1 MPVKTGDPTPRH
13 GDRGDSSRGGPR
25 FPRTLTVAVSR
36 QSGARGGSIA
46 KRVSRKLGWQIVDQE
61 LMEFIAQKGGSDD
74 DLSAAAHDWAEE
86 RLSDLIDQGMLAGGP
101 AVVSMARVALTL
113 GALGEAVLLGR
124 GAGHVLP
131 PANSLHVRIVAP
143 RADRIAY
150 MSQWLRLTPREAEKQ
165 VDLRDDRRNQYL
177 LDHFS
182 VEASDPIHYDLVL
195 NSSLLGEELCAE
207 LITQAA
213 RAKLME
219 VGANDSSMNLE
230 PI

>member
-1 MPVKTGDPTPRH
+1 MPVKKGDPTPRH
-13 GDRGDSSRGGPR
+13 GDRGDSLHRGPR

-46 KRVSRKLGWQIVDQE
+46 RRVGRKLGWQVVDQE
-61 LMEFIAQKGGSDD
+61 LMEFIAQQGNGDD
-74 DLSAAAHDWAEE
+74 ELSVAARQWADE
-86 RLSDLIDQGMLAGGP
+86 RLADLTDQGMLAGGP
-101 AVVSMARVALTL
+101 AVLSMARVALML
-113 GALGEAVLLGR
+113 GAMGETVLLGR

-131 PANSLHVRIVAP
+131 PANTLHVRVVAP
-143 RADRIAY
+143 RVDRIAY
-150 MSQWLRLTPREAEKQ
+150 MTQWLRLTPREAEKQ

-195 NSSLLGEELCAE
+195 NSSLLGEELCGE

-213 RAKLME
+213 RAKLLE
-219 VGANDSSMNLE
+219 VNTSDSSLSHE

>member
-1 MPVKTGDPTPRH
+1 MPVRTGDLTPRH
-13 GDRGDSSRGGPR
+13 GDRGDSFRNGPR

-46 KRVSRKLGWQIVDQE
+46 KRVGRKLGWQVVDQE
-61 LMEFIAQKGGSDD
+61 LMEFVAQQGHGDD
-74 DLSAAAHDWAEE
+74 ELSLAARQWADE
-86 RLSDLIDQGMLAGGP
+86 RLADLTDQGMLAGGP
-101 AVVSMARVALTL
+101 AVLSMARVALTL
-113 GALGEAVLLGR
+113 GAMGETVLLGR

-131 PANSLHVRIVAP
+131 PANTLHVRVVAP
-143 RADRIAY
+143 RVDRIAY
-150 MSQWLRLTPREAEKQ
+150 MTQWLRLTPREAEKQ
-165 VDLRDDRRNQYL
+165 VDLRDGRRNQYL

-195 NSSLLGEELCAE
+195 NSSLLGEELCSE

-219 VGANDSSMNLE
+219 LDPSDSSMNHE
-230 PI
+230 PV